1 MPTCLTKICLI
12 LLNIFKLIILSI
24 RALKKELWT
33 CLYGKVSNSRTDQHP
48 HTKTFQKGWLLSELA
63 APSAVTLTFRLQS
76 LSWLNLQWQE
86 ATLSGRGFS
95 QHWPR
100 CEGSL
105 LLDWSVFSGMCVCVD
120 VCVWGSWQALY
131 GMIAGLA
138 PEGREIWRQQV
149 DSRREVFS
157 ANGERGFKSAG
168 VEMTLS
174 ISTSIHPSSLP
185 QMNWSMDP

>member
-1 MPTCLTKICLI
+1 MNLRLKSPTQ
-12 LLNIFKLIILSI
+12 
-24 RALKKELWT
+24 
-33 CLYGKVSNSRTDQHP
+33 V
-48 HTKTFQKGWLLSELA
+48 HTKTFQKGWLSRVWA
-63 APSAVTLTFRLQS
+63 APLVETLTFRLQS
-76 LSWLNLQWQE
+76 HSWLNLQWN
-86 ATLSGRGFS
+86 LRGKLQWAEEVSANTDLGVKGHFCLAG
-95 QHWPR
+95 Q
-100 CEGSL
+100 CSL
-105 LLDWSVFSGMCVCVD
+105 ECVCVCVCVD
-120 VCVWGSWQALY
+120 VCVWGSWQPLY

-185 QMNWSMDP
+185 QMNWGMDP